1 MTVPYTI
8 FLHNKTYHNK
18 LDDRSRTGVLMS
30 NFSVEVRTDEPFEKA
45 LRRFTSKTRRA
56 GLLRDLKKRRFYTKP
71 SVQKKIDKQ
80 KSIRRQQKALRMAAT
95 GQTRGSTTG
104 GRGRS

>member
-1 MTVPYTI
+1 MTYW
-8 FLHNKTYHNK
+8 KTYCFYMK
-18 LDDRSRTGVLMS
+18 YDCLLAGARMS

-80 KSIRRQQKALRMAAT
+80 KSVRRQQKALRMAAT
-95 GQTRGSTTG
+95 GQTRGSSSNV
-104 GRGRS
+104 GRSRS

>member
-1 MTVPYTI
+1 MFVFKI
-8 FLHNKTYHNK
+8 CDCL
-18 LDDRSRTGVLMS
+18 LTGVGMS

-56 GLLRDLKKRRFYTKP
+56 WLLRDLKKRRFYTKP

-80 KSIRRQQKALRMAAT
+80 KSVRRQQKALRMVTT
-95 GQTRGSTTG
+95 GQTRGGSNG
-104 GRGRS
+104 GRSRS

>member
-1 MTVPYTI
+1 
-8 FLHNKTYHNK
+8 
-18 LDDRSRTGVLMS
+18 MS

-80 KSIRRQQKALRMAAT
+80 KSIRRQQKALRMVVT
-95 GQTRGSTTG
+95 GQTRGNNNNG
-104 GRGRS
+104 GRSRP

>member
-1 MTVPYTI
+1 
-8 FLHNKTYHNK
+8 
-18 LDDRSRTGVLMS
+18 MS

-80 KSIRRQQKALRMAAT
+80 KSVRRQQKALRMATT
-95 GQTRGSTTG
+95 GQTRGSTNG
-104 GRGRS
+104 GRSSSSSSSGSSGSGSSRS

>member
-8 FLHNKTYHNK
+8 LLHNKTYYNK

>member
-8 FLHNKTYHNK
+8 FLHNKTYHSK